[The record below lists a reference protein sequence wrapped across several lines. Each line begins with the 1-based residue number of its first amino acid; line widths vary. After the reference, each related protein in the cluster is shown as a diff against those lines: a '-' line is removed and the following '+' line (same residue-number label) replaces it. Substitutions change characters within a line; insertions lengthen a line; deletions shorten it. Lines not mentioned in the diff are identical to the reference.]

1 AAQDGGGGVEAD
13 RRGLEHG
20 MVGGLVEGHVQHYRA
35 GDVLDGQV
43 ACDLEL
49 ALAGGLDPGALEL
62 RGRVLGGVEEVGA
75 AQVVVELA
83 AEGLQARQR
92 QGHFHAGGGDVVG
105 VVDQGAFH
113 VAEVGERVGEAE
125 VAPLGQ
131 HVGVGR
137 IEVVGDGGGEGG
149 AGEGGQ
155 YGGE

>member
-1 AAQDGGGGVEAD
+1 
-13 RRGLEHG
+13 
-20 MVGGLVEGHVQHYRA
+20 
-35 GDVLDGQV
+35 
-43 ACDLEL
+43 
-49 ALAGGLDPGALEL
+49 
-62 RGRVLGGVEEVGA
+62 GRVLGGVEEVGA

-155 YGGE
+155 YGGEQGLAHGVAPWELRGRLHGSTPQTMRAASSKDSRGERGYRLAGSP